1 MYNLV
6 ALLFTCFGK
15 RGDYY
20 ASVES
25 GDLYLS
31 GSGFVVVC
39 VVLFQTRGVWNCKY
53 ILLVLEGLSKD
64 FLTLWL
70 LIFSARC

>member
-1 MYNLV
+1 METL
-6 ALLFTCFGK
+6 
-15 RGDYY
+15 GD
-20 ASVES
+20 AVEDVES
-25 GDLYLS
+25 GNLYLS